1 MTTKRTAP
9 GPLADPHHI
18 GLRSSGATRA
28 QRGGPV
34 PRVKGYLN
42 VPQVA
47 ERLGLWDTRVHALIK
62 SGLLVPDLVDGCF
75 AYFKSRTITNFL
87 KTRRT
92 SAGMPAG
99 ARTAKTKGYPTC
111 PACSGPSRKW
121 TAYAGKQRWRCVDC
135 KKVFYAGGDE
145 TLPVVE
151 KEDVG

>member
-1 MTTKRTAP
+1 MPK
-9 GPLADPHHI
+9 I
-18 GLRSSGATRA
+18 
-28 QRGGPV
+28 
-34 PRVKGYLN
+34 KGFLN